1 MAGAG
6 QWLLDLT
13 IGGRLYRYSTRRVE
27 VTDAS
32 GRVLL
37 YQGGLADFEIEDQ
50 GNLEEQGVQIT
61 DYAADW
67 AGLAARG
74 ISIVGAAAVLRW
86 WRSDDLFERARTV
99 LSGVFRDPELGDP
112 AAMGQLVA
120 TIAAVTGTD
129 TYWAQQSQV
138 GLATWI
144 YEPTGDAIY
153 DDTIEGA
160 VYPIVFGYPGYHES
174 ANPNEGT
181 GPAVGFLLIP
191 AVPALL
197 VRYDGTTGLGGS
209 ALVVAMGPTEAS
221 RNFLRAGIG
230 TVRVYCPDID
240 GGTFFGFAY
249 EALNVKERADL
260 LGQTVSYIEFGVD
273 TIPDPHPIQ
282 PFLAF
287 KYYTAWGP
295 PEFDGTDHAGG
306 GTIFPGPSAGAGRA
320 GSSTAA
326 PRPIRTLTDVAVFV
340 LRNSGRAVDIKAQE
354 AERDRLDSY
363 AVDGFVNSSV
373 QWVPWFE
380 QNLGKLF
387 PIVRRSGPRGI
398 YYAFVNWWARSTDAV
413 AVLVAGNNGVQRVS
427 ALKTSSF
434 ASIRNR
440 FTLDFARNALDGAY
454 TARMILGPEAGVLD
468 PALELDGRVVG
479 SPRCAASAAS
489 YGLAEADPVES
500 PFVWSDQQAV
510 GVLEH
515 WAQRDSELHWFVSY
529 TGPDF
534 GDLRTG
540 QVVTITDDEVGLD
553 RAVALVN
560 GIVLSGS
567 RLLQVNL
574 EIIARPFRATA

>member
-1 MAGAG
+1 
-6 QWLLDLT
+6 
-13 IGGRLYRYSTRRVE
+13 
-27 VTDAS
+27 
-32 GRVLL
+32 
-37 YQGGLADFEIEDQ
+37 
-50 GNLEEQGVQIT
+50 
-61 DYAADW
+61 
-67 AGLAARG
+67 
-74 ISIVGAAAVLRW
+74 VLRW
-86 WRSDDLFERARTV
+86 WREDDLFERARTV
-99 LSGVFRDPELGDP
+99 LSGVLRDPEIGDP
-112 AAMGQLVA
+112 TAMGQLVG
-120 TIAAVTGTD
+120 TIAAVTGTSA
-129 TYWAQQSQV
+129 YWAQQAQV

-197 VRYDGTTGLGGS
+197 VRFDGTTGLGGS
-209 ALVVAMGPTEAS
+209 ALLVAMGPTEAS
-221 RNFLRAGIG
+221 RNFLRTGHG

-240 GGTFFGFAY
+240 GGSYFGFAY
-249 EALNVKERADL
+249 EALNVRERSDL
-260 LGQTVSYIEFGVD
+260 LGQSLSFVEFGVD

-282 PFLAF
+282 PILGAH
-287 KYYTAWGP
+287 YYTAWGP

-306 GTIFPGPSAGAGRA
+306 GTIVPGPSAGAGRA

-326 PRPIRTLTDVAVFV
+326 PTPLRALTDVAVFV
-340 LRNSGRAVDIKAQE
+340 LRNSGRVVDLRAQE

-363 AVDGFVNSSV
+363 AIDGFVNSNV

-387 PIVRRSGPRGI
+387 PIVRRTGPRGI
-398 YYAFVNWWARSTDAV
+398 YYAHVNWWAAATDAV
-413 AVLVAGNNGVQRVS
+413 AVLVAVFNGVQRAS
-427 ALKTSSF
+427 ALKASSF

-440 FTLDFARNALDGAY
+440 FTLDYARNALNGAY
-454 TARMILGPEAGVLD
+454 TARMILGPEGGVLD
-468 PALELDGRVVG
+468 PTLELDGRVVG
-479 SPRCAASAAS
+479 SPRCAASVAT
-489 YGLAEADPVES
+489 YGLAEADPVQS

-510 GVLEH
+510 GILEY
-515 WAQRDSELHWFVSY
+515 WARRDADLHWFASY

-553 RAVALVN
+553 RAVAIVN
-560 GIVLSGS
+560 GITLSGG
-567 RLLQVNL
+567 RTQMLNL
-574 EIIARPFRATA
+574 EILTRPFRATS